1 MHRCISNFPSQTVEV
16 LPSKLY
22 QAKTGKALVETST
35 ILNWNGE
42 EPMKIAVFVYEYPPK
57 IVGGLGTYAAEI
69 TRKFVLTDH
78 DVTVFT
84 MNDDAG
90 DLPTREIWRGIEIHR
105 PLHID
110 ISDSLPDVIAE
121 DIRKWGRGIHFFGK
135 LMVYNYLSAAKLVNE
150 LIKKESLKYD
160 LVVAHDWLSVMGGV
174 TVKKESG
181 LPLAFHVHSTEQ
193 GRTMGNG
200 SSVVSNIELRGG
212 NMADLVV
219 TVSYAMKDEL
229 IQLGFP
235 RDKIKVSYNGVD
247 PQKYNPETIKKEDI
261 RRIRTSYGLK
271 DEDFMIL
278 FLGRLVGVKGVDKLI
293 MAMPHILAKYPKA
306 KLVIVGVGDLQEYL
320 QNLVRMIKMDEYVR
334 FRFDFIP
341 EEERILHYAACDVAA
356 FPSLYEPFG
365 IVALEAMAMEKPV
378 VVGASGVSGM
388 REIVICCGDE
398 QCGYHVDPNNPSDIA
413 WGILSAL
420 ETPEKRKW
428 LGKNG
433 RKRVLS
439 EFTWSRIAEKT
450 IELYESVVKR

>member
-1 MHRCISNFPSQTVEV
+1 
-16 LPSKLY
+16 
-22 QAKTGKALVETST
+22 
-35 ILNWNGE
+35 
-42 EPMKIAVFVYEYPPK
+42 MKIAVLVYEYPPK

-69 TRKFVLTDH
+69 TRKFVLMDH

-84 MNDDAG
+84 MNNDAG

-121 DIRKWGRGIHFFGK
+121 DIRKWGRGIHLFGK

-150 LIKKESLKYD
+150 LIKKEGLKYD
-160 LVVAHDWLSVMGGV
+160 IVVAHDWLSVMGGV

-200 SSVVSNIELRGG
+200 SSVVSNIELRGA
-212 NMADLVV
+212 NMADLIV

-247 PQKYNPETIKKEDI
+247 PQKYNPQTVTPDQTRKI
-261 RRIRTSYGLK
+261 RERYGLK
-271 DEDFMIL
+271 EGDLMIL

-293 MAMPHILAKYPKA
+293 MAMPHILTKYPKA

-365 IVALEAMAMEKPV
+365 IVALEAMSMEKPV
-378 VVGASGVSGM
+378 VVGAAGISGM
-388 REIVICCGDE
+388 REIVICCGEE
-398 QCGYHVDPNNPSDIA
+398 QCGYHIDPNNPSDIA
-413 WGILSAL
+413 WGIMGAL
-420 ETPEKRKW
+420 ESPEKRKW

-433 RKRVLS
+433 RKRVLN
-439 EFTWSRIAEKT
+439 EFTWTKIAEKT
-450 IELYESVVKR
+450 VELYESILKR